1 MLALWGGGEPGN
13 ITTAERSFVGLG
25 CWMTSSGITRSRGR
39 TARSLSGVGG
49 WTSIE
54 MEIFGGG
61 GALRLRLEPF
71 ELLESLWE
79 DRLVGVG
86 ESVSDSGWLISIVT
100 WLGFVF

>member
-1 MLALWGGGEPGN
+1 
-13 ITTAERSFVGLG
+13 
-25 CWMTSSGITRSRGR
+25 
-39 TARSLSGVGG
+39 
-49 WTSIE
+49 